1 MKISII
7 TVCKN
12 SEAHIEKAIT
22 SVISQTYKD
31 IEYIIIDGN
40 SQDRTKEIIQQYSN
54 HITYFISEPDE
65 GIYEAMN
72 KGIEI
77 ATGSFVQFLNS
88 DDYLYDNKVIE
99 DLADFIQAHP
109 DCQIIYGDSHIRPNF
124 RISSESY
131 IAKPPL
137 PSEITESLVYGVLF
151 LQGSMFFKSEIFS
164 TLGLFSTHYK
174 ISADYEF
181 YTRFLSMTDLKIYYY
196 SRIIFSFFM
205 GGLAGSSP
213 HTTLKE
219 MFTIQNQVDFFQNDY
234 WQSQRIIKFQNAI
247 VELNRILADTQSIS
261 ENRRLFIQKLKN
273 PWLALKIVAKKA
285 LTTVFNAK
293 E

>member
-12 SEAHIEKAIT
+12 SEAYIEKAIT

-54 HITYFISEPDE
+54 HITCFISEPDE

-88 DDYLYDNKVIE
+88 DDYLYDDKVIE
-99 DLADFIQAHP
+99 DIADFIQAHP
-109 DCQIIYGDSHIRPNF
+109 DCQIIYGDSHIRPNL
-124 RISSESY
+124 RMSSEPY
-131 IAKPPL
+131 ISKPPL
-137 PSEITESLVYGVLF
+137 PLEITESLVYGVLF

-181 YTRFLSMTDLKIYYY
+181 YTRFLGMTDLKIYYY
-196 SRIIFSFFM
+196 PRIVFSFFM
-205 GGLAGSSP
+205 GGLAGSNPSA
-213 HTTLKE
+213 TLKE

-234 WQSQRIIKFQNAI
+234 WQSQRIIKFQSAI
-247 VELNRILADTQSIS
+247 VDLNRILAETQGIS
-261 ENRRLFIQKLKN
+261 ENRRLFIQKLEN
-273 PWLALKIVAKKA
+273 PWFALKIVAKKA
-285 LTTVFNAK
+285 FARVFNIK